1 MSSKL
6 RDSEWD
12 SLGIEVFVA
21 MSEEQAKEEGRAVC
35 ISPELPDSRRVY
47 FLLDNIPDDLCLE
60 KRLGWQKVVKI
71 SKENVNAVMNLLYQD
86 DTKIAKLQKMIGQVQ
101 GNCFWLYG
109 FGD

>member
-1 MSSKL
+1 MSSQL
-6 RDSEWD
+6 GDSELD

-47 FLLDNIPDDLCLE
+47 FLLDNIPYDLCLE

-86 DTKIAKLQKMIGQVQ
+86 DTKIAKLQKMIDQVQ

>member
-1 MSSKL
+1 MSSQL
-6 RDSEWD
+6 RDSELD

-60 KRLGWQKVVKI
+60 KRLGWLKVVKI
-71 SKENVNAVMNLLYQD
+71 SKENVNAGRNLLYQD
-86 DTKIAKLQKMIGQVQ
+86 DTKIAKLQKMSDQVQ
-101 GNCFWLYG
+101 GNCFW
-109 FGD
+109 